1 MSDSAST
8 SMSDSAS
15 PSKRKGHS
23 GHLGR
28 RLGWIGA
35 GLVLFLG
42 LTFLVTQ
49 EMYFFPLTPIGLDRS
64 GRTRLPSAGRNVR
77 ILFAGDTMLGDAARS
92 RLEDRGYDYPFG
104 ATRQVVAQA
113 DLAIL
118 NLEGPVAV
126 KAGRNTKK
134 RWSYK
139 MPPKAAR
146 AIAKAGFHG
155 VSLANNHVLDCGSAG
170 LSETRAY
177 VQEAGLTPFGA
188 GLTRVEANA
197 PLRRTIKGIRIAVFG
212 FIAPT
217 QMQGGKRVSNR
228 SLAWRPGRGGVAWGG
243 VREARRALIRIRP
256 RVDLI
261 IAMIHMGDRYQRAPE
276 DFERA
281 YVRAILRSGADAVIG
296 VGTHILGPIG
306 VHHGKPIFYGLG
318 NYAFGSSNLR
328 ARFSLLASLE
338 ADPITRHL
346 VRVQALPL
354 YTVNYNPMV
363 WFQPRLLVGRPAR
376 TVLSDLA
383 RRSWSRGANVQV
395 KEAPL
400 RAEIKL
406 LTVKARTQP
415 TWH

>member
-1 MSDSAST
+1 MSDSHKT
-8 SMSDSAS
+8 
-15 PSKRKGHS
+15 PTRKNYPGHRRKR
-23 GHLGR
+23 LA
-28 RLGWIGA
+28 WVGA
-35 GLVLFLG
+35 GLVLLVG
-42 LTFLVTQ
+42 LAFLVTQ
-49 EMYFFPLTPIGLDRS
+49 EIYFFPLTPLGLDRS
-64 GRTRLPSAGRNVR
+64 GTTRLPPAGRNVR

-104 ATRQVVAQA
+104 ATRQVVRQA

-126 KAGRNTKK
+126 KASRNTKK

-139 MPPKAAR
+139 MPPKAAQ

-155 VSLANNHVLDCGSAG
+155 VSLANNHVLDCGPAG
-170 LSETRAY
+170 LAETRAY
-177 VQEAGLTPFGA
+177 VQAAGLTPFGA
-188 GLTRVEANA
+188 GLTRAEAYK

-212 FIAPT
+212 FIAPA
-217 QMQGGKRVSNR
+217 QMKDGKRVSNR
-228 SLAWRPGRGGVAWGG
+228 GLGWRPGRGGVAWGG
-243 VREARRALIRIRP
+243 IRETRQTLLRWRP

-261 IAMIHMGDRYQRAPE
+261 VVMLHMGDRYQRAPE
-276 DFERA
+276 GFERA
-281 YVRAILRSGADAVIG
+281 YVRALLRNGADAVIG

-328 ARFSLLASLE
+328 ARFSLMASLE

-376 TVLSDLA
+376 RVLSDLA
-383 RRSWSRGANVQV
+383 HRSWSRGADVRV
-395 KEAPL
+395 KASPL

-406 LTVKARTQP
+406 LTVKARTQR
-415 TWH
+415 TWR